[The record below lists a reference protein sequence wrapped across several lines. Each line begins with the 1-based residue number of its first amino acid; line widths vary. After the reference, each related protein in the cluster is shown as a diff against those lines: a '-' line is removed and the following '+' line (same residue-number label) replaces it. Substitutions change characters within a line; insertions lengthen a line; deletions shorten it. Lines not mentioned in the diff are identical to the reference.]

1 MRSKKFLLKESTQY
15 SNLEFSGTKP
25 EDIDATFLGYVNQGA
40 KNASVTMTISSTKD
54 KNKVWI
60 NKVVD
65 NYGKDL
71 PIDNTT
77 ESKIQPFTTYLKNYT
92 VKIDPTQKIIYV
104 ESSAVSTDNS
114 SKKTE
119 TNLTTNVTTTK
130 TSANTSAAKNAAY
143 GFLKPFIPTMK
154 NPFSGENKPEED
166 KTVKEEINRMKNLM
180 NL

>member
-15 SNLEFSGTKP
+15 SNLEFSGAKP
-25 EDIDATFLGYVNQGA
+25 EDVDSTFLGYINQGA
-40 KNASVTMTISSTKD
+40 KNASVNMTISSTKD

-71 PIDNTT
+71 PIDNTAET
-77 ESKIQPFTTYLKNYT
+77 KLQPFTTYLKNYKVT
-92 VKIDPTQKIIYV
+92 IDPTQKIIYV

-114 SKKTE
+114 SKTE
-119 TNLTTNVTTTK
+119 TKLTTPTTTVK
-130 TSANTSAAKNAAY
+130 PSETATAAKKAAY
-143 GFLKPFIPTMK
+143 GFLQPFVPTMK
-154 NPFSGENKPEED
+154 NPFSGENKPEEN